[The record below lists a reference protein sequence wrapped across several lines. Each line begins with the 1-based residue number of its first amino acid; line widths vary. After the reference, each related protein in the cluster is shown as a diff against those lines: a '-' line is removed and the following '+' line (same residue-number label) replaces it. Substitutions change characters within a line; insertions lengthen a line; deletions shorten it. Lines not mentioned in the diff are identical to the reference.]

1 MSNHKPLIVGH
12 RGAKGLAP
20 ENTLESFEVA
30 IQNGVDM
37 IETDVR
43 LSKDGTAVIVHDT
56 HLTTEEKHR
65 LKVLKATLPQ
75 LREHDEAIATLEE
88 TIEFVDR
95 RVRLM
100 IEVKRRVETDPVV
113 SIVMHFLKKGWKP
126 EDFMFASFD
135 YKVLKALKADLPQ
148 IDIVVLESWSSIRAV
163 SRARRLGT
171 KFLSM
176 DQSYLWWGV
185 VRSLARNYKL
195 FTYPDQHVPLWA
207 TNPTRPAR
215 WAKYGLHGIITDY
228 PDQFQK

>member
-1 MSNHKPLIVGH
+1 MQIVGH

-43 LSKDGTAVIVHDT
+43 LSKDNHAVIVHDK
-56 HLTTEEKHR
+56 HLTTEEKQK
-65 LKVLKATLPQ
+65 LKVLDATLPM
-75 LREHDEAIATLEE
+75 LREHDEAITTLEE
-88 TIEFVDR
+88 TIEFIDR

-113 SIVMHFLKKGWKP
+113 ALVKHFLKRGWNP

-135 YKVLKALKADLPQ
+135 FKVLKALQADLPE
-148 IDIVVLESWSSIRAV
+148 IEVVVLEGWSSIRAV
-163 SRARRLGT
+163 SRARRLKT
-171 KFLSM
+171 KYLSM

-185 VRSLARNYKL
+185 VRNLTKSYKL
-195 FTYPDQHVPLWA
+195 FTYPDQHLPLIR
-207 TNPTRPAR
+207 TNPVRPLR
-215 WAKYGLHGIITDY
+215 WEKYGLHGIITDY